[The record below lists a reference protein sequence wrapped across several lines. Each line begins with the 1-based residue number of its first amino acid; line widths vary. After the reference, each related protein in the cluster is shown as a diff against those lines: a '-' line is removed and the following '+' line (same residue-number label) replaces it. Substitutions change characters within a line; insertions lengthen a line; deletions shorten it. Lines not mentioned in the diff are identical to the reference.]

1 MIDTQRDIH
10 GARILIV
17 DDNPTNV
24 LLLERMLG
32 QAGYARVISTTDP
45 TTVSA
50 LYAAERFDLILLDL
64 MMPEMDGF
72 QVMEQLRESA
82 DDDYLPVLV
91 LTARIDGDAR
101 MRALDL
107 GAKDFITKPFQNAE
121 VLLRIRNMLEVRQAY
136 NQRRWYS
143 EILEAEVRMRTRELV
158 DTQFEIIRRLAR
170 AGEYRDNETGMH
182 VIRVGK
188 STHRL
193 ALAAGLGERESELM
207 LHASTMH
214 DVGKIGVPDRVLLK
228 PGRLDGSEWGIMKRH
243 ARMGADIL
251 EGHAAEVMR
260 MARSIALTH
269 HERWDGSGYPNALK
283 GEDIPL
289 EGRITAICDVFD
301 ALMSKRPYK
310 QPWPVEEAVEE
321 IRRGSGT
328 SFDPHLVPRFLDI
341 LESVIDIR
349 RRYSDDVATD
359 GWDWTAWIDGD
370 WSGADIGNVVA

>member
-1 MIDTQRDIH
+1 
-10 GARILIV
+10 
-17 DDNPTNV
+17 
-24 LLLERMLG
+24 
-32 QAGYARVISTTDP
+32 
-45 TTVSA
+45 
-50 LYAAERFDLILLDL
+50 
-64 MMPEMDGF
+64 
-72 QVMEQLRESA
+72 
-82 DDDYLPVLV
+82 
-91 LTARIDGDAR
+91 
-101 MRALDL
+101 
-107 GAKDFITKPFQNAE
+107 
-121 VLLRIRNMLEVRQAY
+121 
-136 NQRRWYS
+136 
-143 EILEAEVRMRTRELV
+143 
-158 DTQFEIIRRLAR
+158 
-170 AGEYRDNETGMH
+170 
-182 VIRVGK
+182 
-188 STHRL
+188 
-193 ALAAGLGERESELM
+193 
-207 LHASTMH
+207 
-214 DVGKIGVPDRVLLK
+214 
-228 PGRLDGSEWGIMKRH
+228 MKRH